1 MALGEKVI
9 NLLLV
14 VAIVVEV
21 RRQIFLS
28 SIVITYKVL
37 LHLLYYN
44 FNYNEFVF
52 QNIIYY
58 LESN

>member
-1 MALGEKVI
+1 MAPGEKVS

-28 SIVITYKVL
+28 SIVITYTF
-37 LHLLYYN
+37 YC
-44 FNYNEFVF
+44 
-52 QNIIYY
+52 IYY
-58 LESN
+58 TTILTTMNLYFKI